1 MEESMESRDS
11 GYGRIVLGA
20 AVSAILL
27 NLLCRVE
34 GLPDDLTPFIT
45 RTTQDYVSGGAFGD
59 IWKCSYSANSDSSTF
74 VSPCVR
80 CLCHALAY
88 MINT

>member
-11 GYGRIVLGA
+11 G
-20 AVSAILL
+20 
-27 NLLCRVE
+27 VE

-59 IWKCSYSANSDSSTF
+59 I
-74 VSPCVR
+74 
-80 CLCHALAY
+80 
-88 MINT
+88 